1 MISSQSPI
9 VATSVRVVSPLAVVL
24 AAFLFFAGH
33 NRPGGGFAAGLVLG
47 SVVAL
52 RMLAGMPSPA
62 DAVALLAVGAA
73 VCGAVAI
80 GPLLAGDMLLDQI
93 VVDTTLPVL
102 GKVKGGSALI
112 FDFGVTLI
120 VVGLVIAIL
129 EGLGAVGGRVAD
141 GSNGNAAPPAS
152 SKQTESE
159 PA

>member
-9 VATSVRVVSPLAVVL
+9 VATSVRVVSPLAVTL

-33 NRPGGGFAAGLVLG
+33 NQPGGGFAAGLVLG

-62 DAVALLAVGAA
+62 DAVTLLAVGAA
-73 VCGAVAI
+73 VCGAVAVA
-80 GPLLAGDMLLDQI
+80 PVLAGDMLLDQI

-102 GKVKGGSALI
+102 GKVKGGSALV
-112 FDFGVTLI
+112 FDLGVTLI

-129 EGLGAVGGRVAD
+129 EGLGAVGGHVAD
-141 GSNGNAAPPAS
+141 APTDGAAAMAGKQAESDPA
-152 SKQTESE
+152 
-159 PA
+159 